1 MTPMGQQSFFYYNP
15 EQTEQNRSHGHYTP
29 HPQSM
34 PMGQVDYFSYNAGIA
49 YSRPQS
55 AGHQLIYQQQP
66 QYISQAMLTP
76 ATSPRE
82 MQQKATIML
91 QQEMPYM
98 RLDTSYMPATP
109 TLSATGS
116 FASIDSPQNCGPLP
130 TPIDTEYYCQT
141 FPVEVSKKM
150 GEEEM
155 FADVLNSGDWSASN
169 SPPTTPGM
177 YLTLPIIE
185 FTKFGPPSRIS
196 GG

>member
-1 MTPMGQQSFFYYNP
+1 MAQPISQQPFFYYNP
-15 EQTEQNRSHGHYTP
+15 EQTAENRNHGHFTP

-55 AGHQLIYQQQP
+55 AGHQLMYQQP

-82 MQQKATIML
+82 MQQKPTIML

-98 RLDTSYMPATP
+98 HLDTSYMPATP
-109 TLSATGS
+109 TLSANGS
-116 FASIDSPQNCGPLP
+116 FASIDSPINCGLLP
-130 TPIDTEYYCQT
+130 TPIDAEYFGPT
-141 FPVEVSKKM
+141 FAVEGAKKM

-155 FADVLNSGDWSASN
+155 FADVLNGGNWTTSN
-169 SPPTTPGM
+169 SPPLTPGM
-177 YLTLPIIE
+177 SFFASCIATCLFPD
-185 FTKFGPPSRIS
+185 
-196 GG
+196 